1 MAASVSQEWLASGRP
16 MAGHIRWHSLERAQP
31 RATFRAS
38 RPLRRAQKKGYRR
51 MSASFPVRASL
62 VIAAAASLSAC
73 GINSVPT
80 AEENAKAK
88 WADVE
93 SSYQRRA
100 DLIPNLVSTVKAA
113 AASESQILTQVTEAR
128 AKATAINIT
137 TDDLSNPETFE
148 KFQGA
153 QNQLT
158 QALGQLRTVVE
169 AYPQLQSQANF
180 TTLMDQLEGTENRI
194 NVARTRY
201 NEAVQDYNTTIRTFP
216 DIIGAK
222 LIHGAKPM
230 VPFKAAPGADAAPKV
245 NFDMNAPAPAAG
257 N

>member
-1 MAASVSQEWLASGRP
+1 MPASLTAP
-16 MAGHIRWHSLERAQP
+16 
-31 RATFRAS
+31 AS
-38 RPLRRAQKKGYRR
+38 RARLARVTLAT
-51 MSASFPVRASL
+51 
-62 VIAAAASLSAC
+62 AAALSLAGC

-93 SSYQRRA
+93 SAYQRRA
-100 DLIPNLVSTVKAA
+100 DLVPNLVATVKGA
-113 AASESQILTQVTEAR
+113 AASENQILTNVTEAR
-128 AKATAINIT
+128 ARATAINIT

-169 AYPQLQSQANF
+169 AYPQLQSQENF
-180 TTLMDQLEGTENRI
+180 RTLMDQLEGTENRI

-201 NEAVQDYNTTIRTFP
+201 NEAVQGYNTTIRTFP

-222 LIHGAKPM
+222 LVHGAKPM
-230 VPFKAAPGADAAPKV
+230 VPFKAAPGSEAAPSV
-245 NFDMNAPAPAAG
+245 NFDMGTPPAAPAAPAAG

>member
-1 MAASVSQEWLASGRP
+1 MTAS
-16 MAGHIRWHSLERAQP
+16 
-31 RATFRAS
+31 
-38 RPLRRAQKKGYRR
+38 
-51 MSASFPVRASL
+51 PVRHFRL
-62 VIAAAASLSAC
+62 VRRFGQIAFAAAAAVSLTAC

-93 SSYQRRA
+93 SAYQRRA
-100 DLIPNLVSTVKAA
+100 DLVPNLVETAKAA
-113 AASESQILTQVTEAR
+113 AASETQILTNVTNAR
-128 AKATAINIT
+128 AAATSINIRT
-137 TDDLSNPETFE
+137 EDLSDPAAFE

-169 AYPQLQSQANF
+169 NYPQLQSQARF
-180 TTLMDQLEGTENRI
+180 ADLMVQLEGTENRI

-201 NEAVQDYNTTIRTFP
+201 NEAVQEYNTTIRTFP
-216 DIIGAK
+216 DAIGAK

-230 VPFKAAPGADAAPKV
+230 IPFKADPAAATAPKV
-245 NFDMNAPAPAAG
+245 NFGAAPAAAAA
-257 N
+257 NDNAAAAPASPAAAAN

>member
-1 MAASVSQEWLASGRP
+1 MSV
-16 MAGHIRWHSLERAQP
+16 
-31 RATFRAS
+31 
-38 RPLRRAQKKGYRR
+38 
-51 MSASFPVRASL
+51 SFPVRLARTVL
-62 VIAAAASLSAC
+62 AAAAALSLSAC

-93 SSYQRRA
+93 SAYQRRA
-100 DLIPNLVSTVKAA
+100 DLIPALVETAKGA
-113 AASESQILTQVTEAR
+113 AASETTILTNVTNAR
-128 AKATAINIT
+128 AAATSINIT

-169 AYPQLQSQANF
+169 NYPQLQSQARF
-180 TTLMDQLEGTENRI
+180 ADLMVQLEGTENRI

-201 NEAVQDYNTTIRTFP
+201 NEAVQGYNTTIRTFP
-216 DIIGAK
+216 DAIGAK
-222 LIHGAKPM
+222 IFHGAKPM
-230 VPFKAAPGADAAPKV
+230 EPFQATAPNADRAPTVK
-245 NFDMNAPAPAAG
+245 F
-257 N
+257 